1 MKRPTGGAFDEG
13 PNLARRALPRRVA
26 IRWLAAAPAAAALV
40 STALG
45 QAEIKTGF
53 EDIDAETSGE
63 SWLRRKKGGSRLA
76 ECIAD
81 GEKDLSRKERA
92 RLLENAEG
100 LEEALR
106 KIREH
111 DLPDDVEPAF
121 TFRALKS
128 GGRSR
133 S

>member
-1 MKRPTGGAFDEG
+1 M
-13 PNLARRALPRRVA
+13 
-26 IRWLAAAPAAAALV
+26 

-45 QAEIKTGF
+45 QAEIKTGY
-53 EDIDAETSGE
+53 EDIDADTAGE
-63 SWLRRKKGGSRLA
+63 GWFRRKKKGSRFA
-76 ECIAD
+76 ECVAS
-81 GEKDLSRKERA
+81 GEKELSRKERA
-92 RLLENAEG
+92 RLLENVEG

-121 TFRALKS
+121 TFRALRS

-133 S
+133 P